1 MPVHFR
7 ERNLK
12 KKDKISTFGGTSS
25 EISLPLSI
33 LFTCPHGGND
43 TLDDLL
49 LRQEENYPSSCRR
62 CEKFEPDS
70 DVRTTE
76 LTNSIADKVNI
87 LSGGHVR
94 RKIARID
101 RLYIDFN
108 RDVECAIEPSS
119 DATAENEYHNYHKGI
134 LKEIKEMHTQN
145 ENGLQ
150 FLFDIHGTGLKKVKD
165 SNGELHPVDI
175 IIGTDQ
181 GRSIHFLTEVNTHV
195 FWGANGLIQ
204 LLRDKDIRVWPPDQN
219 QETRSHILDGG
230 YTIKTYGST
239 QFNEGLVAIQCEV
252 ILAIRE
258 DDQKR
263 EQFAGVMAECIWN
276 FVKPFI

>member
-1 MPVHFR
+1 M
-7 ERNLK
+7 K
-12 KKDKISTFGGTSS
+12 KKDKVNTFGGTSS
-25 EISLPLSI
+25 DINLPLPI
-33 LFTCPHGGND
+33 LFTCPHGGED
-43 TLDDLL
+43 TLDDSLI
-49 LRQEENYPSSCRR
+49 RHKENYPSSCLR
-62 CEKFEPDS
+62 CEKFEPDT
-70 DVRTTE
+70 DLRTRE
-76 LTNSIADKVNI
+76 LTNSIADKVNN
-87 LSGGHVR
+87 LSEGIVR

-101 RLYIDFN
+101 RLYIDYN
-108 RDVECAIEPSS
+108 RDVECAIEPLNNK
-119 DATAENEYHNYHKGI
+119 TAENEYHNYHKEI
-134 LKEIKEMHTQN
+134 LKEIREMHAQN
-145 ENGLQ
+145 DNGLQ

-165 SNGELHPVDI
+165 SNEQLHPIDI

-181 GRSIHFLTEVNTHV
+181 GRSIHALTEVNPHV
-195 FWGANGLIQ
+195 FWGASGLVQ
-204 LLRDKDIRVWPPDQN
+204 LLKDKDIRVWPPDQN
-219 QETRSHILDGG
+219 QEATSHILDGG